1 MEIIL
6 GLFQHKLFD
15 CFLTGSSSVLNGA
28 PIFSKFGDAMDPLA
42 PTQITHLF
50 QGDGSVSERL
60 HTLHNRLLETSPQVC
75 RIACAIYDHSSDLL
89 KTFVNSTRV
98 GNAIQAYQAKLT
110 EVPSLLALAQQGQCR
125 VIDQIP
131 LSIQAGAAHS
141 NWLLEQPYLSSFTV
155 PMYDNGQ
162 FLGFIFFDS
171 DQPNYFSHAVQRDLL
186 LYSNLINMALSSE
199 LSAVRAILASAQV
212 ARDFAHLRDFET
224 GAHLERMAR
233 YAQLIAQGV
242 ASTYKLSDE
251 TIEHIYLFAPL
262 HDIGKIGIADQ
273 ILLKQ
278 GPLTDLERAEMQTH
292 VQKGEDIML
301 KVIGDF
307 GLDHLPDS
315 QVMRNIVAC
324 HHEML
329 DGSGYPRGLKGEQV
343 PIEARIVTVADIF
356 DALTSLRP
364 YKQPWPVPKA
374 FAELDQMVAAG
385 KLDGLCVQALK
396 DRIATAQWIVA
407 SYPDQR

>member
-1 MEIIL
+1 
-6 GLFQHKLFD
+6 
-15 CFLTGSSSVLNGA
+15 
-28 PIFSKFGDAMDPLA
+28 
-42 PTQITHLF
+42 
-50 QGDGSVSERL
+50 
-60 HTLHNRLLETSPQVC
+60 
-75 RIACAIYDHSSDLL
+75 
-89 KTFVNSTRV
+89 
-98 GNAIQAYQAKLT
+98 
-110 EVPSLLALAQQGQCR
+110 
-125 VIDQIP
+125 
-131 LSIQAGAAHS
+131 
-141 NWLLEQPYLSSFTV
+141 
-155 PMYDNGQ
+155 MYDNGQ
-162 FLGFIFFDS
+162 FFGFIFFDS
-171 DQPNYFSHAVQRDLL
+171 DDVGYFSAAMQRDLL

-233 YAQLIAQGV
+233 YARLIAEGV
-242 ASTYKLSDE
+242 ASTYGLTDE

-278 GPLTDLERAEMQTH
+278 GPLTADERAEMQTH

-307 GLDHLPDS
+307 GLEHLPDS
-315 QVMRNIVAC
+315 QIMRNIVAC

-329 DGSGYPRGLKGEQV
+329 DGSGYPRGLCGDAI
-343 PIEARIVTVADIF
+343 PIEARIVSVADIF

-364 YKQPWPVPKA
+364 YKQPGPVPKA
-374 FAELDQMVAAG
+374 LAELDAMADAG
-385 KLDGLCVQALK
+385 KLDALCVAALK
-396 DRIATAQWIVA
+396 ERVATAQWIVT

>member
-1 MEIIL
+1 
-6 GLFQHKLFD
+6 
-15 CFLTGSSSVLNGA
+15 
-28 PIFSKFGDAMDPLA
+28 MDSLA

-50 QGDGSVSERL
+50 HGDGSVTERL
-60 HTLHNRLLETSPQVC
+60 HALHHRLMETSPQVV
-75 RIACAIYDHSSDLL
+75 RIACAIYDRSSDQL
-89 KTFVNSTRV
+89 KTFINSTHAGR
-98 GNAIQAYQAKLT
+98 AITAYQAKLT
-110 EVPSLLALAQQGQCR
+110 DVPSLLQLATQGTCR
-125 VIDQIP
+125 VIDNIHS
-131 LSIQAGAAHS
+131 SIHAGSEHS

-171 DQPNYFSHAVQRDLL
+171 NEQDYFSNAVQRDLM
-186 LYSNLINMALSSE
+186 LYCSLINMALSSE

-233 YAQLIAQGV
+233 YARLIAQGV
-242 ASTYKLSDE
+242 ASAYQLTDE

-262 HDIGKIGIADQ
+262 HDIGKIGIADH

-278 GPLTDLERAEMQTH
+278 GPLTDTERAEMQTH

-307 GLDHLPDS
+307 GLEHLPDS
-315 QVMRNIVAC
+315 QIMRNIVAC

-364 YKQPWPVPKA
+364 YKQPWPVAKA
-374 FAELDQMVAAG
+374 FEELDRMVASG
-385 KLDGLCVQALK
+385 KLDALCVQALK
-396 DRIATAQWIVA
+396 AQVTTAQWIVTQ
-407 SYPDQR
+407 YPDQH

>member
-1 MEIIL
+1 ME
-6 GLFQHKLFD
+6 
-15 CFLTGSSSVLNGA
+15 S
-28 PIFSKFGDAMDPLA
+28 LA
-42 PTQITHLF
+42 PVQVRHLF
-50 QGDGSVSERL
+50 QGDGTVSERL
-60 HTLHNRLLETSPQVC
+60 GQLHSRLLDSAPSIS
-75 RIACAIYDHSSDLL
+75 RIACAIYDASADVL
-89 KTFVNSTRV
+89 KTFVNSTRSGV
-98 GNAIQAYQAKLT
+98 AISAYQAKLSDI
-110 EVPSLLALAQQGQCR
+110 PSLLSLAKLGQCR
-125 VIDQIP
+125 VIDDIQD
-131 LSIQAGAAHS
+131 SIHPGTDHS
-141 NWLLEQPYLSSFTV
+141 NWLLKQPYRSSFTV

-171 DQPNYFSHAVQRDLL
+171 DDVGYFSAAIQRDLL

-233 YAQLIAQGV
+233 YARLIAEGV
-242 ASTYKLSDE
+242 ASTYGLTDE

-278 GPLTDLERAEMQTH
+278 GPLTADERAEMQTH

-307 GLDHLPDS
+307 GLEHLPDS
-315 QVMRNIVAC
+315 QIMRNIVAC

-329 DGSGYPRGLKGEQV
+329 DGSGYPRGLCGDAI
-343 PIEARIVTVADIF
+343 PIEARIVSVADIF

-374 FAELDQMVAAG
+374 LAELDAMADAG
-385 KLDGLCVQALK
+385 KLDALCVAALK
-396 DRIATAQWIVA
+396 ERVATAQWIVT